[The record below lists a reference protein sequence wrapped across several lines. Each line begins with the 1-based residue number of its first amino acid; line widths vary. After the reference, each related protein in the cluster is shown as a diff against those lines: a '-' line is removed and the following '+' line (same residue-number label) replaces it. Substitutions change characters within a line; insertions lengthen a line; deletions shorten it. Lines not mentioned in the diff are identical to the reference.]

1 MLKKSLLTTL
11 LLILSSSIFSMPLVY
26 TFQRPTIRNS
36 FFQFSVLMDIDNRHE
51 MPNSGGLNNDRIDA
65 WLVSYDARYL
75 VSHED
80 DSIFRIHQIFDIN
93 PDSAPADGFLDI
105 AYDPDASLLQFS
117 DLQVRKGQV
126 RANATDWSVPLPRE
140 GNFYNDSAFN
150 GGDLVDDDIFRYNE
164 TIFAYVPT
172 TIISVNTLSDYYASV
187 PEPGTFSLLLICLLL
202 LVAMQKYRDGN
213 LSLNQKRAEPLIA

>member
-26 TFQRPTIRNS
+26 TFQRPSFMNS
-36 FFQFSVLMDIDNRHE
+36 FFQFSILMDVDNRHE
-51 MPNSGGLNNDRIDA
+51 IPNSGSLNNDRIDA

-75 VSHED
+75 DNED
-80 DSIFRIHQIFDIN
+80 DSIFRIHQIFNVN
-93 PDSAPADGFLDI
+93 PESAPADGFLDI
-105 AYDPDASLLQFS
+105 VYDPDASQLQFS
-117 DLQVRKGQV
+117 DLYVGKGQV
-126 RANATDWSVPLPRE
+126 RMGATGWSVPLPRE
-140 GNFYNDSAFN
+140 GSSYIDSFFN
-150 GGDLVDDDIFRYNE
+150 GGDLVDDDIFRHNE
-164 TIFAYVPT
+164 TSFAYVPT
-172 TIISVNTLSDYYASV
+172 TIISVSTLSDYYASV